1 MAQWVTITCV
11 LPIDNRLEIAYN
23 LFTIELFVSEQ
34 TNLGTH
40 YAGTPEEKQALDA
53 YIKLLRA
60 TDSVK
65 ARIDCHQTAGDVK
78 GSQFGTLEM
87 LFHLGPLNQN
97 AIGKKLLI
105 SRSNVVAVID
115 KLEKRSLVRRE
126 RSREDR
132 RCIFVHLTERGRE
145 LIQALLP
152 AHVAAITEEMSCLTI
167 TEQAELARLCRKL
180 GLNEK

>member
-1 MAQWVTITCV
+1 M
-11 LPIDNRLEIAYN
+11 
-23 LFTIELFVSEQ
+23 S
-34 TNLGTH
+34 TH
-40 YAGTPEEKQALDA
+40 YEGTPEEKQALDA

-65 ARIDCHQTAGDVK
+65 ARIDDHQTASDVK

-115 KLEKRSLVRRE
+115 KLEGRDLVRRE

-132 RCIFVHLTERGRE
+132 RCIFVHLTDSGRA
-145 LIQALLP
+145 LIQRLLP
-152 AHVAAITEEMSCLTI
+152 AHVAAITKEMSCLTM
-167 TEQAELARLCRKL
+167 EDQAELGRLCRKL
-180 GLNEK
+180 GLNER